1 MGLKVLVADPRE
13 FTRVGL
19 RTVLENDEK
28 ISNIYEAESYEEL
41 KKIMLS
47 FSPDLCIIHQ
57 ALVRDIH
64 YFSANKL
71 ILLISEPDIDV
82 FLTAYHMKARGI
94 LSENAAVDLLK
105 LSINSSNDVTFLD
118 PVFFSWIMDFISEYL
133 RMADEIK
140 ILSPRE
146 REIFGLLQD
155 GQDRRSIAKKLQ
167 ISESTLK
174 THIKN
179 ISIKKDKMKNK
190 IY

>member
-57 ALVRDIH
+57 ALVRDIR

-155 GQDRRSIAKKLQ
+155 GQDRRSIARKLQ

-179 ISIKKDKMKNK
+179 ISIKKDKIKNK
-190 IY
+190 LY